1 MNLRKKIIFLCIMI
15 SCLVCMS
22 AAVSAA
28 PLYQTENETETENE
42 PIKNEQAVV
51 LSNELSQT
59 EAQLTEENLTG
70 AESGAA
76 AETSGETGNSGTE
89 AENTSSDSEES
100 TEESTDEEAAPVDP
114 PEAPV
119 PEAPQGEF
127 SSKTM
132 GFYWAPSKNAV
143 FYDVHWQNDRGYEDY
158 LELENDDWTCQ
169 MGRCI
174 IFAEL
179 PSDGNYTWTVTAGN
193 DGGTAESEETSF
205 TIPSMIPAPD
215 AYRPNTTLSNQRPL
229 TFEWEDV
236 GYNTTSFRVQ
246 VADVN
251 TDKICIDTRYNSDAM
266 KHVNGVCFME
276 TEEYLPSGSYVWRV
290 QGANDS
296 SVSNWSGWQTFDISC
311 PECQAGTYLNTTSAA
326 IFPNG
331 ITTEAQPRF
340 AWRAVTGAESYQLEI
355 KDSKG
360 SIILDENVPS
370 SANCQTE
377 LCGYVPKLALSAGES
392 YTWTTTTYGW
402 NNSYWGSANGSFSYE
417 APDIEIKEISFIVP
431 ENTVSLDP
439 DNQQI
444 IWTDPGKEAAAFR
457 LGIRKNGEDWLFVSD
472 LSREEAWCDGITCS
486 IQFYSIPEGDNYEIV
501 VIPYT
506 EYNTPGT
513 AASLTFRN

>member
-1 MNLRKKIIFLCIMI
+1 MCIMI
-15 SCLVCMS
+15 SCLACMS
-22 AAVSAA
+22 IPVTAA
-28 PLYQTENETETENE
+28 PFYQTENQTETANE
-42 PIKNEQAVV
+42 PAANDQTVL
-51 LSNELSQT
+51 LSNELT
-59 EAQLTEENLTG
+59 ETSTLPGEETITKPENDTVPEAADEPENSGTEPEDPG
-70 AESGAA
+70 SES
-76 AETSGETGNSGTE
+76 AETSGE
-89 AENTSSDSEES
+89 
-100 TEESTDEEAAPVDP
+100 EAASIDP

-132 GFYWAPSKNAV
+132 GFYWAPSKNAS
-143 FYDVHWQNDRGYEDY
+143 FYDVHWQNDRGYEDI

-174 IFAEL
+174 LFAEL

-193 DGGTAESEETSF
+193 EGGTAESEEISF
-205 TIPSMIPAPD
+205 TSPSIIPAPD
-215 AYRPNTTLSNQRPL
+215 AYRPNTTLNNQRPL

-236 GYNTTSFRVQ
+236 GYNTTTFRIQ
-246 VADVN
+246 VMDVN
-251 TDKICIDTRYNSDAM
+251 TDQICIDTRYNSDAM
-266 KHVNGVCFME
+266 KHVNGVCFLE

-296 SVSNWSGWQTFDISC
+296 SVSDWSGWQTFDISC
-311 PECQAGTYLNTTSAA
+311 PECQTGTYLNSTSAA

-331 ITTEAQPRF
+331 ITTEAHPRF
-340 AWRAVTGAESYQLEI
+340 VWRAVTGAESYQLEI

-360 SIILDENVPS
+360 TIILDENVPS
-370 SANCQTE
+370 TNCQLE
-377 LCGYVPKLALSAGES
+377 LCGYVPELTLSNGES

-402 NNSYWGSANGSFSYE
+402 NNSYWGSANGAFSYE
-417 APDIEIKEISFIVP
+417 MPDIEIKEISLIVP

-457 LGIRKNGEDWLFVSD
+457 RGIRGNGEDWLVVSD
-472 LSREEAWCDGITCS
+472 LCREEAWCDGITCS
-486 IQFYSIPEGDNYEIV
+486 IQFHTIPEGDNYEIV

-506 EYNTPGT
+506 EYNTPGN
-513 AASLTFRN
+513 AASLTFNN

>member
-1 MNLRKKIIFLCIMI
+1 MKRIIFMCIMI
-15 SCLVCMS
+15 SCIACMS
-22 AAVSAA
+22 IPAAAA
-28 PLYQTENETETENE
+28 PLYQTENQTETVNE
-42 PIKNEQAVV
+42 SAANDQTVL
-51 LSNELSQT
+51 LSNELT
-59 EAQLTEENLTG
+59 ETNTLPGEETITKPENDTAPETADEPENSGTEPEDTG
-70 AESGAA
+70 SES
-76 AETSGETGNSGTE
+76 AETSGEE
-89 AENTSSDSEES
+89 AVPIDT
-100 TEESTDEEAAPVDP
+100 

-132 GFYWAPSKNAV
+132 GFYWAPSKNAS
-143 FYDVHWQNDRGYEDY
+143 FYDVHWQNDRGYEDV

-174 IFAEL
+174 LFAEL

-193 DGGTAESEETSF
+193 EGGTAESEEISF

-236 GYNTTSFRVQ
+236 GYNTTTFRIQ
-246 VADVN
+246 VMDVN
-251 TDKICIDTRYNSDAM
+251 TDQICIDTRYNSDAM
-266 KHVNGVCFME
+266 KHVNGVCFLE

-296 SVSNWSGWQTFDISC
+296 SVSDWSGWQTFDISC
-311 PECQAGTYLNTTSAA
+311 PECQAGTYLNSTSAA

-331 ITTEAQPRF
+331 ITIEAHPRF
-340 AWRAVTGAESYQLEI
+340 VWRAVTGAESYQLEI

-360 SIILDENVPS
+360 TIILDENVPS
-370 SANCQTE
+370 TNCQLE
-377 LCGYVPKLALSAGES
+377 LCGYVPELTLSNGES

-402 NNSYWGSANGSFSYE
+402 NNSYWGSANGAFSYVK
-417 APDIEIKEISFIVP
+417 PNIEIKQISFIVP

-457 LGIRKNGEDWLFVSD
+457 LGIRENGEDWLFVSD
-472 LSREEAWCDGITCS
+472 LSREEAWCDGLTCS
-486 IQFYSIPEGDNYEIV
+486 IQFHTIPEGDNYEIV

-506 EYNTPGT
+506 EYNTPGN
-513 AASLTFRN
+513 AASLTFNN